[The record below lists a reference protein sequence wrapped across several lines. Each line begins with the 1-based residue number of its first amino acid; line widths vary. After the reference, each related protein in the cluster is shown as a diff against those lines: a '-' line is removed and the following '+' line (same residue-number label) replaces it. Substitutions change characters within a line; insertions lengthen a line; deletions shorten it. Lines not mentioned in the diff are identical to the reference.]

1 MLRSILLI
9 FFTSLFI
16 YASCKK
22 QLENDFKEGDKGSLE
37 LSFRNKV
44 GDQDLV
50 MNTASYKNAVGEEF
64 TVTLFNYYIS
74 NIVLHTKDGHTYQLP
89 KDSSYFLI
97 RGEDSSHS
105 IQLKNIPAGNYSALS
120 FTLGVD
126 SLKSASP
133 VEERKG
139 VLDPAGVG
147 AGMYWSWHSGYI
159 FVKMEGVS
167 KVATSSDKKYRYH
180 IGGFGGYSKP
190 MFNNIKQIR
199 LELPEGKL
207 VRVRS
212 ASKKSPQVQ
221 IYADA
226 ARVMNG
232 PMNISIAA
240 KTTVMV
246 HPFSVNIANNYASMF
261 QLHDVLYSKK

>member
-16 YASCKK
+16 YGSCKK
-22 QLENDFKEGDKGSLE
+22 ELDSDFKPGDKGSLE
-37 LSFRNKV
+37 LAFQNKV
-44 GDQDLV
+44 GDQDLI
-50 MNTASYKNAVGEEF
+50 MNTATYKNAVGEEF

-74 NIVLHTKDGHTYQLP
+74 NIILHKQDGTSYVLP
-89 KDSSYFLI
+89 KDSSYFLL
-97 RGEDSSHS
+97 RGEDPTHS
-105 IQLKNIPAGNYSALS
+105 ILLKDIPAGNYSGLS

-133 VEERKG
+133 VEERRG

-190 MFNNIKQIR
+190 MFNNIKMIH
-199 LELPEGKL
+199 LEFPEKKL
-207 VRVRS
+207 VRVRT

-221 IYADA
+221 IHADA

-261 QLHDVLYSKK
+261 QLHDVVYTKK

>member
-1 MLRSILLI
+1 MIRSIILI

-22 QLENDFKEGDKGSLE
+22 QLVANDKKGNVEISFNNRIGEQPLE
-37 LSFRNKV
+37 MAT
-44 GDQDLV
+44 GQ
-50 MNTASYKNAVGEEF
+50 YKNATGESF

-74 NIVLHTKDGHTYQLP
+74 NIELQQSNGQVYIVP
-89 KDSSYFLI
+89 RDSSYFLI
-97 RGEDSSHS
+97 RGEDSLHN
-105 IQLKNIPAGNYSALS
+105 ILLQDIPAGDYTSIR

-133 VEERKG
+133 VAERTG
-139 VLDPAGVG
+139 VLDPAGAG
-147 AGMYWSWHSGYI
+147 SGMYWSWHSGYI

-167 KVATSSDKKYRYH
+167 NVATSSDKKYRYH
-180 IGGFGGYSKP
+180 IGGFGGYAKP
-190 MFNNIKQIR
+190 MFNNIKKI
-199 LELPEGKL
+199 EMPFPTGTKL
-207 VRVRS
+207 HVGS
-212 ASKKSPQVQ
+212 SPKKRPRIE

-226 ARVMNG
+226 SKVMDG

-261 QLHDVLYSKK
+261 SVHALLNN

>member
-1 MLRSILLI
+1 MIRSLILITISFL
-9 FFTSLFI
+9 FT

-22 QLENDFKEGDKGSLE
+22 QLEANNGNGRINIIFEN
-37 LSFRNKV
+37 RM
-44 GDQDLV
+44 GDQPLI
-50 MNTASYKNAVGEEF
+50 MHSGHYKNAIGEDL
-64 TVTLFNYYIS
+64 TVSLFNYYIS
-74 NIVLHTKDGHTYQLP
+74 NIELLRSNGSVYTVP
-89 KDSSYFLI
+89 RDSSYFLI
-97 RGEDSSHS
+97 RGEDSLHQ
-105 IQLKNIPAGNYSALS
+105 IVLNNIPAGAYNGIR
-120 FTLGVD
+120 FTLGID

-133 VEERKG
+133 VAERTG

-167 KVATSSDKKYRYH
+167 PVATSSDKKYRYH

-190 MFNNIKQIR
+190 MFNNIKRI
-199 LELPEGKL
+199 ELPFPDGVKL
-207 VRVRS
+207 MVRS
-212 ASKKSPQVQ
+212 SHKATIPQINMYV
-221 IYADA
+221 DA
-226 ARVMNG
+226 LKVLDG

-261 QLHDVLYSKK
+261 TVHGIRNAKTE